1 MGAYCPCGTRNFNYR
16 QDMTVVRTPFHWG
29 ALIVGLLALILS
41 PAFLNPVLVNLI
53 NEIAIITIAV
63 MGLNILTG
71 FCGQISL
78 GQSAFMG
85 VGAYVAGILAVNFN
99 LNFLFTL
106 PAGAL
111 GAGIIG
117 IVFGLPSVRIK
128 GFYLAMSTLAA
139 QFVIP
144 ALISNPLE
152 PITNGTNSLRIPFPE
167 LAGIAFNSPEKM
179 FYIIVPVTVLLV
191 YFAENLTRTG
201 IGRAFVAIR
210 DDDLAANVMGVN
222 IFRYKLLAFFVCSM
236 YAGFAGGL
244 WAYWMRSINPDH
256 FHLADSIR
264 YLGMIVVGGMGSVPG
279 TIFGVCFLRI
289 MDHFLREFAM
299 LMSVIFPAWAAGF
312 QQASTPLL
320 YGLIIVLFLI
330 FEPRGL
336 AHRWEV
342 IKSSWRLRPF
352 SY

>member
-16 QDMTVVRTPFHWG
+16 QDMSIVRTPFHWG
-29 ALIVGLLALILS
+29 ALIVGLLTLFLS
-41 PAFLNPVLVNLI
+41 PAFLNSVLVNLI
-53 NEIAIITIAV
+53 NEIAIITLAV
-63 MGLNILTG
+63 LGLNILTG
-71 FCGQISL
+71 FCGQISI

-85 VGAYVAGILAVNFN
+85 IGAYITGILVVNFN

-106 PAGAL
+106 PASAL

-117 IVFGLPSVRIK
+117 VVFGLPSVRVK
-128 GFYLAMSTLAA
+128 GFYLAMATLAA
-139 QFVIP
+139 QFIIP
-144 ALISNPLE
+144 ALIATPLE
-152 PITNGTNSLRIPFPE
+152 PITNGTNSLRIPPPE
-167 LAGIAFNSPEKM
+167 LAGIVFNSPEKM
-179 FYIIVPVTVLLV
+179 FFIIVPITVLLV
-191 YFAENLTRTG
+191 CFAENLNRTG

-210 DDDLAANVMGVN
+210 DDDLAANVMGIN

-236 YAGFAGGL
+236 YAGLAGGL
-244 WAYWMRSINPDH
+244 WAYWLRCINPDH
-256 FHLADSIR
+256 FNLADSIR

-299 LMSVIFPAWAAGF
+299 LMSVILPGWAPAF
-312 QQASTPLL
+312 QGASTPLL

-336 AHRWEV
+336 VHRWEL
-342 IKSSWRLRPF
+342 IKSYLRLRPF